1 MPRRAGGHAARRCAA
16 AREGLDYDR
25 VCPQVLR
32 RNFQGRVLHES
43 WFLKVDGIKG
53 ESVDEKHKGEI
64 EIESFSWGL
73 KTGAADGR
81 SMRGRAC
88 VSEIAFTKRAD
99 AASPLLLANAAS
111 GMNIP
116 KAILIGRRSGGDQQD
131 FFKIELSNI
140 LVSSVAHSGSTEL
153 VQEAFELRFAK
164 AQVVYT
170 PQDPEGKP
178 GSAVSATVQV
188 PTCN

>member
-1 MPRRAGGHAARRCAA
+1 MKASSWFARCMLTSAASVALVA
-16 AREGLDYDR
+16 PAPASALD
-25 VCPQVLR
+25 
-32 RNFQGRVLHES
+32 
-43 WFLKVDGIKG
+43 WFLKIDGIKG
-53 ESVDEKHKGEI
+53 ESQDDKHKGEI

-73 KTGAADGR
+73 KSTAPLDGR
-81 SMRGRAC
+81 SMKGRAC

-111 GMNIP
+111 GMQMP
-116 KAILIGRRSGGDQQD
+116 KAILIGRKAGETQQE
-131 FFKIELSNI
+131 FLKIELSNI
-140 LVSSVAHSGSTEL
+140 LVSSVAHSGSTEV

-170 PQDPEGKP
+170 PQGADGKP
-178 GSAVSATVQV
+178 GSPVSATVQV